1 MTLIVFRACDVFYI
15 ATKFRIYLYVYK
27 CDQFTEYLR
36 RAFPEIYRAFG
47 LGVHM
52 YHIPPCAAALAL
64 PRWQLTC
71 SRIAVVQFFLWERKK
86 IFFMFLFFYHFF
98 HSVPA
103 DPSPTRSITSVNL
116 VRGLLE
122 CLSSGLLAKLLRVGI
137 SHV

>member
-1 MTLIVFRACDVFYI
+1 MVISTSHLFARIYTCACTAHVPRVSQVKNIFFLDKSATLGYHFDLLVKAHLRVQLILVFRACDVFHI

-64 PRWQLTC
+64 PC
-71 SRIAVVQFFLWERKK
+71 
-86 IFFMFLFFYHFF
+86 
-98 HSVPA
+98 
-103 DPSPTRSITSVNL
+103 
-116 VRGLLE
+116 
-122 CLSSGLLAKLLRVGI
+122 
-137 SHV
+137 